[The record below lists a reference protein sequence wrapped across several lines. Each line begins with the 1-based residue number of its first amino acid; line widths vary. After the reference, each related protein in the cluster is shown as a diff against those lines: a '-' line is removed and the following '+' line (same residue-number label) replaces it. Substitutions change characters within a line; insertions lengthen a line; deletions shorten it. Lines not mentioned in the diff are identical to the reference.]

1 MRTMMKRL
9 VLRNRSIVV
18 VDCMACL
25 CWCTFG
31 FEMIAAVAVVEMS
44 NLIADGI
51 DGGFD
56 DHCLL
61 DLHNCNRRFFF
72 ILLNVLVI

>member
-1 MRTMMKRL
+1 MRTMKKRL

-18 VDCMACL
+18 VVDCMVCL

-31 FEMIAAVAVVEMS
+31 FEMIAVVVVVEMS

-51 DGGFD
+51 DDGFD
-56 DHCLL
+56 GHCWL
-61 DLHNCNRRFFF
+61 DLRSCNRHFCF
-72 ILLNVLVI
+72 IL